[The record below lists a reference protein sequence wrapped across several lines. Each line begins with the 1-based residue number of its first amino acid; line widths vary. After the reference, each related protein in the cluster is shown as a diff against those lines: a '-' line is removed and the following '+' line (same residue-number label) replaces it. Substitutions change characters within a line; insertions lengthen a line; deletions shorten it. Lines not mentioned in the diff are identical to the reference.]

1 MKRMLLIVI
10 AALCLLCGCQAEQ
23 KEPPAQAVEPFTYTS
38 SVLYFI
44 EGETIQAVDTEGR
57 LIEVDNPQ
65 QIKLPEGSRG
75 ENVEIQVHADGQAT
89 LTLDYPYSFASIH
102 PLRAASEDAPEAFA
116 RQALEEMLGNS
127 IWDYTLKEVA
137 VVNQMPHRID
147 FLMTYDLVVSR
158 NATEFGA
165 YSPFSGTY
173 GQGTLLT
180 DQKRAISILGNGQQ
194 WMSYDPV
201 YFGDRQRLAVPEYAD
216 FTPTEQQTVLFA
228 TPQAVYYQEKTY
240 LPQSAEDEDNGVPR
254 EYDTALWSWD
264 RNNGQRRQLMAKALN
279 HDFSFQD
286 YKADKIYLNAY
297 FWEPYSESFPG
308 GLYVIDETSGQAR
321 QLQDL
326 SLTVAM
332 TDEAIYTLQTHFEQ
346 DYWAADLYAVEQSTA
361 KMRHICA
368 IPDQSLGED
377 MRRFTVSG
385 QTMRMYHYDFD
396 NKREIFEINLL
407 TGAYQQIE

>member
-1 MKRMLLIVI
+1 M
-10 AALCLLCGCQAEQ
+10 
-23 KEPPAQAVEPFTYTS
+23 
-38 SVLYFI
+38 
-44 EGETIQAVDTEGR
+44 
-57 LIEVDNPQ
+57 
-65 QIKLPEGSRG
+65 
-75 ENVEIQVHADGQAT
+75 
-89 LTLDYPYSFASIH
+89 
-102 PLRAASEDAPEAFA
+102 
-116 RQALEEMLGNS
+116 
-127 IWDYTLKEVA
+127 
-137 VVNQMPHRID
+137 
-147 FLMTYDLVVSR
+147 
-158 NATEFGA
+158 
-165 YSPFSGTY
+165 
-173 GQGTLLT
+173 
-180 DQKRAISILGNGQQ
+180 
-194 WMSYDPV
+194 
-201 YFGDRQRLAVPEYAD
+201 
-216 FTPTEQQTVLFA
+216 
-228 TPQAVYYQEKTY
+228 
-240 LPQSAEDEDNGVPR
+240 PQSAEDEDNGVPR